1 VSLDLNRDKFKDIKR
16 EMKFSSPVQKS
27 VPEKK
32 DKNILQ
38 FQKSV
43 INLTGWLNY
52 AVNLFG

>member
-52 AVNLFG
+52 LVNLFG